1 MPTLLSY
8 KSAGHEAD
16 PGKGRRRTA
25 QEEAKSVQLR
35 AIQEQKAADQATAM
49 PPPRL
54 VQAAH
59 QFEGQLM
66 KELLKPMT
74 DYHGLAGADD
84 DDADSADA
92 LSEFASEAM
101 GQSLSER
108 GGLGIAH
115 RIIQELSHS
124 GNHHES
130 GKVTGNLHQG

>member
-1 MPTLLSY
+1 M
-8 KSAGHEAD
+8 
-16 PGKGRRRTA
+16 
-25 QEEAKSVQLR
+25 QLK
-35 AIQEQKAADQATAM
+35 AIQEQQAANQATVR
-49 PPPRL
+49 PSPRL

-74 DYHGLAGADD
+74 SDHGLAGAED

-101 GQSLSER
+101 GQSLSEQ

-124 GNHHES
+124 GNRHES
-130 GKVTGNLHQG
+130 GKVTGNLHQS